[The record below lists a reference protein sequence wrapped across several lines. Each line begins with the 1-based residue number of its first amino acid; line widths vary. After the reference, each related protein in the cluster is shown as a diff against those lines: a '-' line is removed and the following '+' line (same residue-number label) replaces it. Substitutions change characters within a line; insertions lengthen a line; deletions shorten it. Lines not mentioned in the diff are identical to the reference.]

1 MHKEKDKKQRK
12 EYEKPKVTV
21 TPLEIEERLMKV
33 CGKNRKKCPDTSK
46 S

>member
-1 MHKEKDKKQRK
+1 MHEERETHQRK
-12 EYEKPKVTV
+12 EYEKPKVTL
-21 TPLEIEERLMKV
+21 TPLKIEERLMKV